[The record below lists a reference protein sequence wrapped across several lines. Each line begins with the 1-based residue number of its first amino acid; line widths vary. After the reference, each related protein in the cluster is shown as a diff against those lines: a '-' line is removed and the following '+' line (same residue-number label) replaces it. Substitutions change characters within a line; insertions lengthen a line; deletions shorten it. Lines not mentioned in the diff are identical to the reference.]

1 MNFLEILKAFL
12 FGVVEGVTEW
22 LPISST
28 GHMII
33 LNEFVTLNVSNE
45 FWEMFLVVTQLGAIL
60 AVVVMF
66 WNRIFPFSFKKGES
80 FIKKD
85 KFKLWLKII
94 IATIPA
100 VVVGVPLDDFM
111 EEHLRTYIIVAL
123 ALIVYGIW
131 FLFLEGKNKNK
142 AFAINSVEEITYK
155 VALGIGFFQVLA
167 LIPGTSRS
175 GSTIIGAMILGCS
188 RRVAAEFTFYL
199 AIPVMFGASLIK
211 ILKFG
216 FVFTG
221 QEIAVLAT
229 GTLTAFVV
237 SVLSIRF
244 LMNYVRNHDFK
255 VFGIYRILLGC
266 VLILYSLLF

>member
-1 MNFLEILKAFL
+1 MNFIEILKAFL

-33 LNEFVTLNVSNE
+33 LDEFVTLDVSGE
-45 FWEMFLVVTQLGAIL
+45 FWEMFLVVTQLGAIM

-66 WNRIFPFSFKKGES
+66 WDRIFPFSFQKGES

-85 KFKLWLKII
+85 KLKLWLKII
-94 IATIPA
+94 IATLPA
-100 VVVGVPLDDFM
+100 VVIGIPLDDFM

-142 AFAINSVEEITYK
+142 SFAINSVEEITYK
-155 VALGIGFFQVLA
+155 VAFGIGLFQVLA

-188 RRVAAEFTFYL
+188 RGVAAEFTFYL
-199 AIPVMFGASLIK
+199 AIPVMFGASLLK

-221 QEIAVLAT
+221 QEIAILSV

-255 VFGIYRILLGC
+255 VFGIYRIVLGC
-266 VLILYSLLF
+266 VLILYSLLR

>member
-1 MNFLEILKAFL
+1 LNFIEILKAFL

-33 LNEFVTLNVSNE
+33 LDEFVTLDVSGE
-45 FWEMFLVVTQLGAIL
+45 FWEMFLVVTQLGAIM

-66 WNRIFPFSFKKGES
+66 WDRIFPFSFQKGES
-80 FIKKD
+80 FVKKD

-100 VVVGVPLDDFM
+100 VVIGIPLDDFM

-142 AFAINSVEEITYK
+142 SFAINSVDEITYK
-155 VALGIGFFQVLA
+155 VALGIGLFQVLA

-199 AIPVMFGASLIK
+199 AIPVMFGASLLK

-221 QEIAVLAT
+221 QEIAILAV

-255 VFGIYRILLGC
+255 VFGIYRIVLGC
-266 VLILYSLLF
+266 ILILYSLLR